1 MNRAA
6 EHGARIAILLAS
18 SGAGA
23 LEYFVL
29 ACVGLSTLVLHQRE
43 SKH

>member
-6 EHGARIAILLAS
+6 KHGGRIVILLAS

-29 ACVGLSTLVLHQRE
+29 ACVGLSPLVLHQRE
-43 SKH
+43 SQH